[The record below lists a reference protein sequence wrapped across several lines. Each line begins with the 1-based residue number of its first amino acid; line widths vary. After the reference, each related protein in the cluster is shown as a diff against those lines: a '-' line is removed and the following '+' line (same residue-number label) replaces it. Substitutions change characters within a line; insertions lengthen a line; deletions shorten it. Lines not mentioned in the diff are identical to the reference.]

1 MNQHSLDARSKGQ
14 PDSLFL
20 YTKSKS
26 LAALSV
32 QDVMPTI
39 GHRDSLSPTT
49 NLAAAGSLNRSLT
62 LWNSL
67 TIGFATVSP
76 VAGLYAIIGVQTVV
90 TGGGWFGALAL
101 CLVMQLLVATVYAE
115 LSSQIPIAGGAYKWA
130 RQLGGVTAG
139 KYAGVIY
146 VSSTVAM
153 LTTTAYTGG
162 VWLAIF
168 FGSGSGGGG
177 TLVIWGAV
185 FLLLCAFLNLVHV
198 NVFKLVITLGVYAE
212 IVGSFGVALLLF
224 FFFRQHPFSELFQH
238 LGTGTAPSQT
248 AAFLAA
254 LAISGWAFIGF
265 DACSTIAEETHNPK
279 RMVPRAIFLSLCMVG
294 MVVLFNSAALTLSFN
309 RDTLVNTSATSDPVT
324 PVIVSSFGS
333 WAEEPFL
340 AIVMIAF
347 LACGASMVQYTS
359 RIVYSMAREGNMPMM
374 FSRLTASKIPRNAVI
389 CVVLLAGLG
398 LLFGL
403 NDGAVATVIAFG
415 TGGLYAM
422 FTMTTGVGLFTRLTG
437 RWSPALGELKLGVW
451 GLVINVAAFL
461 WSLFE
466 FVNIAW
472 PRAYAVSSNAPWWQ
486 LWAVPLVLG
495 SILSVTTLYVLI
507 THVRRD
513 SSIELIDAEK
523 KVE

>member
-1 MNQHSLDARSKGQ
+1 MLIKESLDSDLPITA
-14 PDSLFL
+14 
-20 YTKSKS
+20 T
-26 LAALSV
+26 
-32 QDVMPTI
+32 
-39 GHRDSLSPTT
+39 
-49 NLAAAGSLNRSLT
+49 AGAETLNRSLS

-101 CLVMQLLVATVYAE
+101 CLVMQMFVATVYAE

-130 RQLGGVTAG
+130 RQLGGSITG

-146 VSSTVAM
+146 VSSTIAM

-162 VWLAIF
+162 VWLALF
-168 FGSGSGGGG
+168 FGFESGGGL
-177 TLVIWGAV
+177 TLVIWGAI
-185 FLLLCAFLNLVHV
+185 FLLLCTVLNLVHV
-198 NVFKLVITLGVYAE
+198 NVFKLVISLGVYAE

-224 FFFRQHPFSELFQH
+224 FFFRQHSFSELFQH

-294 MVVLFNSAALTLSFN
+294 GVVLFNSSALTLSFD
-309 RDTLVNTSATSDPVT
+309 RDTLLTASATSDPVT
-324 PVIVSSFGS
+324 PVIASNFGA
-333 WAEEPFL
+333 WAEAPFL

-359 RIVYSMAREGNMPMM
+359 RIVYSMAREGNMPPM
-374 FSRLTASKIPRNAVI
+374 FSRVTASKIPRNAVI

-403 NDGAVATVIAFG
+403 NDGAVATIIAFG

-422 FTMTTGVGLFTRLTG
+422 FAMTTGVGLFTRLTG
-437 RWSPALGELKLGVW
+437 RWNPALGELKLGGW
-451 GLVINVAAFL
+451 GLAINVTAFL
-461 WSLFE
+461 WALFE

-472 PRAYAVSSNAPWWQ
+472 PRAYAVAPNAPWWQ

-495 SILSVTTLYVLI
+495 SILGVTTLYIMVSK
-507 THVRRD
+507 TDRT
-513 SSIELIDAEK
+513 
-523 KVE
+523 

>member
-1 MNQHSLDARSKGQ
+1 MLTNES
-14 PDSLFL
+14 PDSPVP
-20 YTKSKS
+20 
-26 LAALSV
+26 AAETSPPETL
-32 QDVMPTI
+32 
-39 GHRDSLSPTT
+39 HRSLS
-49 NLAAAGSLNRSLT
+49 

-90 TGGGWFGALAL
+90 TGGGWFAALAL

-130 RQLGGVTAG
+130 RQLGGATTG
-139 KYAGVIY
+139 TYAGAIY
-146 VSSTVAM
+146 VTSTIAM

-168 FGSGSGGGG
+168 FGSGGGVS
-177 TLVIWGAV
+177 LVIWGAV
-185 FLLLCAFLNLVHV
+185 FMLVCTILNLVHV
-198 NVFKLVITLGVYAE
+198 SIFKFLISLGVYAE

-224 FFFRQHPFSELFQH
+224 LFFRQHGLSELFAH

-265 DACSTIAEETHNPK
+265 DACSTIAEETREPK

-294 MVVLFNSAALTLSFN
+294 GVVLFNSAALTLSFN
-309 RDTLVNTSATSDPVT
+309 RDTLSTTSAASDPVT
-324 PVIVSSFGS
+324 PVIVDNFGA
-333 WAEEPFL
+333 WAETPFL

-347 LACGASMVQYTS
+347 LACGSSMVQYTS
-359 RIVYSMAREGNMPMM
+359 RIVFSMAREGSMPAVL
-374 FSRLTASKIPRNAVI
+374 SRVTAAGAPHNAVLFT
-389 CVVLLAGLG
+389 VLLATLG

-403 NDGAVATVIAFG
+403 NDEAVATVLAFG

-422 FTMTTGVGLFTRLTG
+422 FAMTTGVGLYTRLTG
-437 RWSPALGELKLGVW
+437 RWDPSLGELKLGAW
-451 GLVINVAAFL
+451 GLLINTAAFL
-461 WSLFE
+461 WSVFE

-472 PRAYAVSSNAPWWQ
+472 PRPYAVSPDAPWWQ

-495 SILSVTTLYVLI
+495 SILGMTTLYVL
-507 THVRRD
+507 TVKPTKSD
-513 SSIELIDAEK
+513 ALIGPRESTPTQ
-523 KVE
+523 E

>member
-1 MNQHSLDARSKGQ
+1 
-14 PDSLFL
+14 
-20 YTKSKS
+20 
-26 LAALSV
+26 
-32 QDVMPTI
+32 
-39 GHRDSLSPTT
+39 
-49 NLAAAGSLNRSLT
+49 
-62 LWNSL
+62 
-67 TIGFATVSP
+67 
-76 VAGLYAIIGVQTVV
+76 
-90 TGGGWFGALAL
+90 
-101 CLVMQLLVATVYAE
+101 MQMLVATVYAE

-130 RQLGGVTAG
+130 RQLGGATTG

-146 VSSTVAM
+146 VSSTIAM

-162 VWLAIF
+162 VWLALF
-168 FGSGSGGGG
+168 FRFESGGGL

-185 FLLLCAFLNLVHV
+185 FLLLCMVLNLVHV

-224 FFFRQHPFSELFQH
+224 FFFRQHSFSELFQH

-254 LAISGWAFIGF
+254 LAIAGWAFIGF

-279 RMVPRAIFLSLCMVG
+279 RMVPRASFLSLSMVG
-294 MVVLFNSAALTLSFN
+294 GVVLFNSAALTLSFD
-309 RDTLVNTSATSDPVT
+309 RDTLLTASATSDPIT
-324 PVIVSSFGS
+324 PVIASSFGA
-333 WAEEPFL
+333 WAEAPFL

-359 RIVYSMAREGNMPMM
+359 RIVYSMAREGNMPLT
-374 FSRLTASKIPRNAVI
+374 FSQVTASKIPRNAVI

-422 FTMTTGVGLFTRLTG
+422 FAMTTGVGLYTRLTG
-437 RWSPALGELKLGVW
+437 RWNPALGALKLGVW
-451 GLVINVAAFL
+451 GLMINMTAFI
-461 WSLFE
+461 WSVFE

-472 PRAYAVSSNAPWWQ
+472 PRAYAVSPNAPWWQ

-495 SILSVTTLYVLI
+495 SILCIATPYILI
-507 THVRRD
+507 SNNRR
-513 SSIELIDAEK
+513 S
-523 KVE
+523 

>member
-1 MNQHSLDARSKGQ
+1 MPPKASLD
-14 PDSLFL
+14 
-20 YTKSKS
+20 
-26 LAALSV
+26 
-32 QDVMPTI
+32 I
-39 GHRDSLSPTT
+39 LSPTNT
-49 NLAAAGSLNRSLT
+49 TSDAGTLNRSLT

-101 CLVMQLLVATVYAE
+101 CLVMQMLVATVYAE

-130 RQLGGVTAG
+130 RQLGGATTG

-146 VSSTVAM
+146 VSSTIAM

-162 VWLAIF
+162 VWLALF
-168 FGSGSGGGG
+168 FGFDSGGGIY
-177 TLVIWGAV
+177 LVIWGAV
-185 FLLLCAFLNLVHV
+185 FLVICTVLNLVHV
-198 NVFKLVITLGVYAE
+198 NVFKLVVTLGVYAE

-224 FFFRQHPFSELFQH
+224 LFFRQHPLSELFEH
-238 LGTGTAPSQT
+238 LGTGTAPSQMS
-248 AAFLAA
+248 AFLAA

-294 MVVLFNSAALTLSFN
+294 GVVLFNSSALTLSFN

-324 PVIVSSFGS
+324 PVIASSFGA
-333 WAEEPFL
+333 WAEAPFL

-359 RIVYSMAREGNMPMM
+359 RIVYSMAREGNMPST
-374 FSRLTASKIPRNAVI
+374 FSRVTASKIPRNAVI

-422 FTMTTGVGLFTRLTG
+422 FAMTTGVGLYTRLTG
-437 RWSPALGELKLGVW
+437 RWNPALGELKLGGW
-451 GLVINVAAFL
+451 GLAINVAAFL

-472 PRAYAVSSNAPWWQ
+472 PRVYAVAPDAPWWQ

-495 SILSVTTLYVLI
+495 SILGVTTLYVLI
-507 THVRRD
+507 TNVRRD

-523 KVE
+523 DVE

>member
-1 MNQHSLDARSKGQ
+1 MLIK
-14 PDSLFL
+14 DSPETDLPA
-20 YTKSKS
+20 TATS
-26 LAALSV
+26 
-32 QDVMPTI
+32 
-39 GHRDSLSPTT
+39 SPEK
-49 NLAAAGSLNRSLT
+49 LNRSLS

-101 CLVMQLLVATVYAE
+101 CLVMQMLVATVYAE

-130 RQLGGVTAG
+130 RQLGGATTG

-146 VSSTVAM
+146 VSSTIAM

-162 VWLAIF
+162 VWLALF
-168 FGSGSGGGG
+168 CGFGSGRGL

-185 FLLLCAFLNLVHV
+185 FLLLCMVLNLVHV

-224 FFFRQHPFSELFQH
+224 LFFRQHSFSELFQH

-294 MVVLFNSAALTLSFN
+294 GVVLFNSAALTLSFD
-309 RDTLVNTSATSDPVT
+309 RDTLLTASATSDPVT
-324 PVIVSSFGS
+324 PVIASSFGA
-333 WAEEPFL
+333 WAEAPFL

-359 RIVYSMAREGNMPMM
+359 RIVYSMAREGNMPMT
-374 FSRLTASKIPRNAVI
+374 FSLVTASKIPRNAVI

-422 FTMTTGVGLFTRLTG
+422 FAMTTGVGLYTRLTG
-437 RWSPALGELKLGVW
+437 RWYPALGGLKLGVW
-451 GLVINVAAFL
+451 GLMINTIAFI
-461 WSLFE
+461 WSVFE

-472 PRAYAVSSNAPWWQ
+472 PRMYAVSPNAPWWQ

-495 SILSVTTLYVLI
+495 SILCIATPYILI
-507 THVRRD
+507 RNSRR
-513 SSIELIDAEK
+513 S
-523 KVE
+523 